1 MAARDIP
8 RAPLIA
14 LGVFL
19 LMAVPSFAEFYTDWL
34 WFGEVGYR
42 AVFMKSLTARSAMGS
57 TVFVL
62 AVAFL
67 AFNLFVALSAVP
79 LRNIVVVTP
88 EGPRT
93 ISLQPRRLR
102 PVVWLVSGLLGLLLA
117 GYASSG
123 WSSYLAYTQ
132 AVPFGQVDPVL
143 GYDVSFYLF
152 QWPFLALVQ
161 RLLFSIALLSVI
173 ATAAAYAL
181 AGNLGLRL
189 DRGVFITESTRRH
202 LSVLVGLLLLSMA
215 LGDWLEI
222 PQHLFEPSGI
232 IAGPSYTDVH
242 ARIPALRVLTA
253 VGVIGALL
261 AVVQAFSVRLW
272 PIALAIGGYVLV
284 SLGGTVY
291 ATTVQRVY
299 VAPNEQVRETPFIQ
313 HNIAATRAAFGLDAV
328 EERQLSGD
336 VTLTRADLDNNA
348 DTIDNVPLW
357 DHQPLLDTF
366 SQIQEIRTYY
376 DFVSVDNDR
385 YTINGRYRQI
395 MLSARELNSESLPNR
410 TWINEQL
417 TFTHGYGLTL
427 GPVNEVTPE
436 GLPILFIKNLPP
448 ESNVD
453 LKITEPS
460 IYFGELSNDHV
471 FVKTNTKEFHYP
483 SGDDNVFAEYQGQG
497 GVSVGSFW
505 RKLLFAIRFG
515 SGKALLSDD
524 LRADSRVI
532 YYRRISERVRKIA
545 PFLTYDQDPYMA
557 IADGRL
563 YWIQDAYTT
572 SNRYPYSSAVA
583 AGTNSSITNTA
594 VNYIRNSIKVV
605 IDAYHGT
612 TRFYLVD
619 TTDPI
624 AQTYARIFPGLLHP
638 LDEMPAALRQ
648 RLRYPQDIFAV
659 QASMFAT
666 YHMQSPAVFYNKE
679 DQWEVPSIDIRD
691 QPVRME
697 PYYTIMKLPGE
708 KGAEFIQMLPFTPRQ
723 KDNLAA
729 WMIARSDREHYG
741 KLAVFQFP
749 KQKVVFGPRQV
760 VARINQD
767 QAIAPQ
773 ITLWNQQGSEVIQGT
788 LLVIPIEES
797 LIYIRPLYLRASG
810 GQIPELNRV
819 IVAHQDRIV
828 MAETLTAALD
838 RIFPADGSA
847 PEPPEQLDPAAVAAM
862 LTRNASGGAAA
873 AGSTPETSAT
883 GEPTGTVPSGALP
896 GSDPRA
902 TAATPAIRTLVQRAD
917 GYYRAAMNAQR
928 AGDWA
933 TYGEQIRLLGR
944 TLTELRE
951 AEQRRPVAPPTPVP
965 GAPPVSPR

>member
-1 MAARDIP
+1 MALRDIP

-34 WFGEVGYR
+34 WFDEVGFR
-42 AVFMKSLTARSAMGS
+42 PVFLKSLTARSGMGS

-62 AVAFL
+62 SAAFL
-67 AFNLFVALSAVP
+67 AFNLFLALGAVP

-102 PVVWLVSGLLGLLLA
+102 PVVWLASGLLALLLA

-152 QWPFLALVQ
+152 QWPFLSLVQ
-161 RLLFSIALLSVI
+161 SLFFSIALLAVL
-173 ATAAAYAL
+173 ATTAAYAL

-189 DRGVFITESTRRH
+189 GRGVFITESTRRH
-202 LSVLVGLLLLSMA
+202 LSLLVGLLLLA
-215 LGDWLEI
+215 LAFGDWLAI
-222 PQHLFEPSGI
+222 PQQLFEASGI
-232 IAGPSYTDVH
+232 ITGPSYTDVH
-242 ARIPALRVLTA
+242 ARIPALRVLAT

-272 PIALAIGGYVLV
+272 PIALAVGGYVAV

-291 ATTVQRVY
+291 ATIVQRVY

-313 HNIAATRAAFGLDAV
+313 HNISATRAAFGLDTV
-328 EERQLSGD
+328 QERQLSGD

-417 TFTHGYGLTL
+417 TFTHGYGVTL

-448 ESNVD
+448 ESTVD

-483 SGDDNVFAEYQGQG
+483 SGDGNVFAEYNGEG
-497 GVSVGSFW
+497 GVSIGSFW

-563 YWIQDAYTT
+563 YWIQDAYTS
-572 SNRYPYSSAVA
+572 SNRYPYSSAVTG
-583 AGTNSSITNTA
+583 GTNPSLVNGS

-619 TTDPI
+619 PTDPI
-624 AQTYARIFPGLLHP
+624 AQTYGRIFPGLLQP
-638 LDEMPAALRQ
+638 LDAMPASLRQ

-659 QASMFAT
+659 QAAMFAT
-666 YHMQSPAVFYNKE
+666 YHMQGPAVFYNKE
-679 DQWEVPSIDIRD
+679 DQWEVPSIDIGD

-708 KGAEFIQMLPFTPRQ
+708 TGAEFIQMLPFTPRQ

-729 WMIARSDREHYG
+729 WMIARSDGEHYG

-773 ITLWNQQGSEVIQGT
+773 ITLWNQQGSKVIQGT

-838 RIFPADGSA
+838 RLFPSDGSA
-847 PEPPEQLDPAAVAAM
+847 PQPSEELDAAAVAAM
-862 LTRNASGGAAA
+862 LAGGAPDGTGTAA
-873 AGSTPETSAT
+873 ARAEGTPSA
-883 GEPTGTVPSGALP
+883 L
-896 GSDPRA
+896 R
-902 TAATPAIRTLVQRAD
+902 ILVQRAD
-917 GYYRAAMNAQR
+917 GHYRAAVSAQR

-933 TYGEQIRLLGR
+933 TYGEQIRSLGR
-944 TLTELRE
+944 TLTELRD
-951 AEQRRPVAPPTPVP
+951 AEQQQRRPPPAP
-965 GAPPVSPR
+965 R

>member
-1 MAARDIP
+1 MPFRHIP
-8 RAPLIA
+8 RAPIIA
-14 LGVFL
+14 LGLFL
-19 LMAVPSFAEFYTDWL
+19 LMAIPSSAEFYTDWL
-34 WFGEVGYR
+34 WFGEVGYQR
-42 AVFMKSLTARSAMGS
+42 VFLKSLTTRSALG
-57 TVFVL
+57 TAVFL
-62 AVAFL
+62 ATGAFL

-102 PVVWLVSGLLGLLLA
+102 PVVWLVSGLTALLLA

-123 WSSYLAYTQ
+123 WSSYLAFTQ
-132 AVPFGQVDPVL
+132 AVPFGQADPVL
-143 GYDVSFYLF
+143 GRDVAFYLF
-152 QWPFLALVQ
+152 KWPFLSLVQ
-161 RLLFSIALLSVI
+161 NLFFLMALLTVM

-181 AGNLGLRL
+181 AGNLGLRMG
-189 DRGVFITESTRRH
+189 RGVFITESTRRH
-202 LSVLVGLLLLSMA
+202 LSILFGLLLLSMA

-222 PQHLFEPSGI
+222 PETLFQRSGI
-232 IAGPSYTDVH
+232 ITGPSYTDVH
-242 ARIPALRVLTA
+242 ARIPALRVLA
-253 VGVIGALL
+253 GVGVVGALL
-261 AVVQAFSVRLW
+261 ALYQAFSVRLW
-272 PIALAIGGYVLV
+272 PIALALGGYVLV
-284 SLGGTVY
+284 SLSGTAY
-291 ATTVQRVY
+291 AAAIQRFV
-299 VAPNEQVRETPFIQ
+299 VGPNEQVRETPFIQ
-313 HNIAATRAAFGLDAV
+313 HNIAATRAAFGLDSV
-328 EERQLSGD
+328 EERSLSGD
-336 VTLTRADLDNNA
+336 VTLTRADLERNT

-385 YTINGRYRQI
+385 YTIDGRYRQI

-448 ESNVD
+448 ESSVD
-453 LKITEPS
+453 LKVDEPS

-471 FVKTNTKEFHYP
+471 FVRTNTREFHYP
-483 SGDDNVFAEYQGQG
+483 SGDDNVFSEYKGEG
-497 GVSVGSFW
+497 GVPVGSFW
-505 RKLLFAIRFG
+505 RKMLFAIRFG

-524 LRADSRVI
+524 LRPDSRVL

-545 PFLTYDQDPYMA
+545 PFLTYDQDPYLA

-563 YWIQDAYTT
+563 FWIQDAYTT
-572 SNRYPYSSAVA
+572 SSRYPYSTSIANGGA
-583 AGTNSSITNTA
+583 SSSNAT
-594 VNYIRNSIKVV
+594 VNYIRNSVKVV
-605 IDAYHGT
+605 IDAYHGHT
-612 TRFYLVD
+612 NFYLVD
-619 TTDPI
+619 QADPI
-624 AQTYARIFPGLLHP
+624 AQTYARIFPGLLRP
-638 LDEMPAALRQ
+638 LDEMPTSLRE

-659 QASMFAT
+659 QASLFAT
-666 YHMQSPAVFYNKE
+666 YHMQNPAVFYNKE
-679 DQWEVPSIDIRD
+679 DQWEVPSIAIGD

-708 KGAEFIQMLPFTPRQ
+708 QGAEFIQMLPFTPRQ

-729 WMIARSDREHYG
+729 WMIARSDGEHYG

-773 ITLWNQQGSEVIQGT
+773 ITLWNQQGSQVIQGT

-797 LIYIRPLYLRASG
+797 LIYIRPLYLRAAG

-828 MAETLTAALD
+828 MAETLSAALD
-838 RIFPADGSA
+838 RLFPADGSTPPRERAAEPASLLTGRPGGTPSVPGAASAGAVGEASASSVTGA
-847 PEPPEQLDPAAVAAM
+847 PS
-862 LTRNASGGAAA
+862 ASGSVGA
-873 AGSTPETSAT
+873 GLTP
-883 GEPTGTVPSGALP
+883 LQ
-896 GSDPRA
+896 
-902 TAATPAIRTLVQRAD
+902 RTLVQQAEDHYRRAMD
-917 GYYRAAMNAQR
+917 AQR

-933 TYGEQIRLLGR
+933 QYGEQIRRLGDV
-944 TLTELRE
+944 LAQLRD
-951 AEQRRPVAPPTPVP
+951 AERSP
-965 GAPPVSPR
+965 GR